1 MAFRARGRRKRRPYN
16 ADPADHPPLN
26 GDIGRFVA
34 DPALR
39 RSLMNHP
46 FDFDPMNYIRL
57 FLRTRAHAFALAVA
71 LFAINLHAATTEA
84 PITITLDPAKA
95 AAAIAPDFNGLSYEI
110 TALLPV
116 NGVRYFRPDNTAL
129 LTLFHTLGLRHL
141 RVGGNTS
148 DRNATQLPTEA
159 DWDSLFAFAKAADVK
174 VLYCLR
180 LHEGEPAA
188 AAATV
193 KYIMDH
199 YAPRVDAV
207 SIGQEPSAYPS
218 EKVDTRPPG
227 ERMGAA
233 VEKYPYTSY
242 RDHWQEFATAIVAA
256 VPNVKFCGPSVHNN
270 AEWARK
276 FIEDFGRDH
285 HVGLV
290 TEHLYAGG
298 AAGKLP
304 SAEVGR
310 DRMLS
315 GEFLKVY
322 EKLHEGFVPA
332 ARAAGLPYRLEEV
345 NSYFNGGALDASDTF
360 AATLWGLE
368 FMHWWAVHEAAGLD
382 FHTGDR
388 VSMNGTVS
396 APRYATFL
404 SAPDGF
410 TIRPLAYAFK
420 AFDLGGHGRVVPL
433 TLDNPATLNLTA
445 YATLA
450 DDGSITVTLINKEH
464 GGSARDGMVTIPR
477 AAKQANGRM
486 ILLQAPGGDVATKEG
501 LTLGGGAIEKDGS
514 WHGAWQPLPAPAA
527 DATQQIRIPAASAA
541 VIRFGP

>member
-1 MAFRARGRRKRRPYN
+1 MTLRRLPLWRQPELDVIYYVTSAFPRCARN
-16 ADPADHPPLN
+16 HDQDLLN
-26 GDIGRFVA
+26 GDIGGLLAVRAALARVIA
-34 DPALR
+34 DSMARTLARTIAFIALLLSPALR
-39 RSLMNHP
+39 TLS
-46 FDFDPMNYIRL
+46 
-57 FLRTRAHAFALAVA
+57 A
-71 LFAINLHAATTEA
+71 EA
-84 PITITLDPAKA
+84 PVTLVLDGAHPG
-95 AAAIAPDFNGLSYEI
+95 AAIAPDFNGLSYEI

-116 NGVRYFRPDNTAL
+116 DGVRYFRPDNTAL
-129 LTLFHTLGLRHL
+129 LTLFRTLGLRHL

-148 DRNATQLPTEA
+148 DRNATQLPAEA
-159 DWDSLFAFAKAADVK
+159 DWDSLFAFAKAAEVK

-180 LHEGEPAA
+180 LHEGDPAA
-188 AAATV
+188 AAKTV

-199 YAPRVDAV
+199 YAPWVDSV

-218 EKVDTRPPG
+218 EKIDTRPPG

-242 RDHWQEFATAIVAA
+242 RDHWQEFAAAIIAA

-285 HVGLV
+285 HVGLI

-322 EKLHEGFVPA
+322 EKLHDGFVPA
-332 ARAAGLPYRLEEV
+332 ARAVGLPYRLEEV

-360 AATLWGLE
+360 AAALWGLE
-368 FMHWWAVHEAAGLD
+368 FMHWWAGHEAAGLD

-404 SAPDGF
+404 SAADGF
-410 TIRPLAYAFK
+410 TIRPLAYAFT
-420 AFDLGGHGRVVPL
+420 AFDLGGHGRVVPV
-433 TLDNPATLNLTA
+433 TLENSTGVNLVA

-450 DDGSITVTLINKEH
+450 DDGSVALTLINKEH
-464 GGSARDGMVTIPR
+464 G
-477 AAKQANGRM
+477 
-486 ILLQAPGGDVATKEG
+486 
-501 LTLGGGAIEKDGS
+501 
-514 WHGAWQPLPAPAA
+514 
-527 DATQQIRIPAASAA
+527 ASA
-541 VIRFGP
+541 

>member
-1 MAFRARGRRKRRPYN
+1 
-16 ADPADHPPLN
+16 
-26 GDIGRFVA
+26 
-34 DPALR
+34 
-39 RSLMNHP
+39 
-46 FDFDPMNYIRL
+46 
-57 FLRTRAHAFALAVA
+57 LAAA
-71 LFAINLHAATTEA
+71 LFATALHAAPAEA
-84 PITITLDPAKA
+84 PVTVTVDLQKPGP
-95 AAAIAPDFNGLSYEI
+95 AIASDFNGLSYEI

-148 DRNATQLPTEA
+148 DRNAAELPAEA

-174 VLYCLR
+174 ILYCLR
-180 LHEGEPAA
+180 LHEGDPKA

-199 YAPRVDAV
+199 YAPLVDSV

-233 VEKYPYTSY
+233 VEKYPYASY
-242 RDHWQEFATAIVAA
+242 RDHWREFAAAIIAA
-256 VPNVKFCGPSVHNN
+256 VPNVEFCGPSVHNN
-270 AEWARK
+270 ADWARQ
-276 FIEDFGRDH
+276 FIDDFGRGH
-285 HVGLV
+285 HVGLI

-322 EKLHEGFVPA
+322 EKLHDGFVPA
-332 ARAAGLPYRLEEV
+332 ARAVGLPYRLEEV

-360 AATLWGLE
+360 AAALWGLE

-404 SAPDGF
+404 SAPEGF

-420 AFDLGGHGRVVPL
+420 AFDLGGHGRVVPV
-433 TLDNPATLNLTA
+433 TLENTAGLNLVA

-450 DDGSITVTLINKEH
+450 DDGSLALTLINKEH
-464 GGSARDGMVTIPR
+464 GAAARDAVVTL
-477 AAKQANGRM
+477 AGASGKAGEV
-486 ILLQAPGGDVATKEG
+486 ILLEAPGGDVALKEG
-501 LTLGGGAIEKDGS
+501 ITLGAGAIEKTGR
-514 WHGAWQPLPAPAA
+514 WAGAGQPLAAPAA
-527 DATQQIRIPAASAA
+527 DGSRRIRIPAASAA
-541 VIRFGP
+541 VIRLPR